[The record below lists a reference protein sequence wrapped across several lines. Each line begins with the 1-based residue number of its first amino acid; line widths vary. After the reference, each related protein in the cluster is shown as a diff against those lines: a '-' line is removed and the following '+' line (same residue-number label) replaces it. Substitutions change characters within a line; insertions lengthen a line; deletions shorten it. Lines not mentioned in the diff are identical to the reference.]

1 MDDIIYIVD
10 DDIFFSRMLM
20 HKLTNCG
27 YSQVYSFNSG
37 LGFLHEMKVKPDFV
51 FLDHDLGDLTGFE
64 VLQKLQSFSP
74 QTEVVMI
81 SSHYKNSIEE
91 QALEMGVMRYIS
103 KVESTLN
110 QKIDEVIES
119 IRLRMA
125 I

>member
-1 MDDIIYIVD
+1 
-10 DDIFFSRMLM
+10 
-20 HKLTNCG
+20 
-27 YSQVYSFNSG
+27 
-37 LGFLHEMKVKPDFV
+37 MKVKPDFV